1 MLRTAPN
8 RTWRNQGGKAYLNSI
23 RKHRRLDTEQ
33 AGDTTTQADQ
43 TNESVVVMPSEPRPE
58 DATVE
63 QESTVS
69 KSQANTRT
77 TSQRNRRFCR
87 LGLIALLAASVV
99 GGGLWLWT
107 RILLALHTV
116 STDDAYVAGHVT
128 YIAPRI
134 PRSVSENSSPKSTS
148 PCY

>member
-8 RTWRNQGGKAYLNSI
+8 QTWSNQGGRARLNSI
-23 RKHRRLDTEQ
+23 RKHRPLDTEQ

-63 QESTVS
+63 QKSTVS
-69 KSQANTRT
+69 KGQANTRT
-77 TSQRNRRFCR
+77 TSQRNRRFRR
-87 LGLIALLAASVV
+87 LGPIALLAVSVV
-99 GGGLWLWT
+99 GGGYGLWPP
-107 RILLALHTV
+107 ILLALHTV

-128 YIAPRI
+128 YIALRI
-134 PRSVSENSSPKSTS
+134 PGTILKVYVDDNQFVN
-148 PCY
+148 